1 MRYYPVYLD
10 IENQKC
16 LVVGGGSVGTRK
28 VMTLLSCGAS
38 ITVVSPKVTDELLGL
53 ARKKAIALKR
63 RSYQTPDLEGVIL
76 VIGATDDEQLNG
88 LVSRDARHLNKLCN
102 IVDRPE
108 ACNFIIPS
116 VISRGDLV
124 VAISTSGKS
133 PAFSKKMR
141 KELES
146 QFGEEYAEF
155 LQLMGAIRQ
164 KLLANGKEPEYYKPL
179 FEKLVNSELV
189 GMIKN
194 KNKEGID
201 LLLKKTL
208 GKGFEF
214 DNLISKNE

>member
-16 LVVGGGSVGTRK
+16 LVVGGGRVGTRK

-38 ITVVSPKVTDELLGL
+38 VTVVSPKVTDELLGL
-53 ARKKAIALKR
+53 ARKKTIALKR
-63 RSYQTPDLEGVIL
+63 RSYQTPDLEGVFL

-88 LVSRDARHLNKLCN
+88 LVSRDARRLNKLCN

-146 QFGEEYAEF
+146 KFGEEYAEF
-155 LQLMGAIRQ
+155 LQLMGTIRQ
-164 KLLANGKEPEYYKPL
+164 KLLANGKESEYYKPL

-189 GMIKN
+189 EMIKN

-201 LLLKKTL
+201 LVLRKTL

-214 DNLISKNE
+214 DNLISNNE